1 MADER
6 ESPSTRLN
14 PVPPTQ
20 GTKAEARQA
29 AISSNPDAE
38 TYVGDLASFPSPPGP
53 PSSEGATYLP
63 ANDAKPPAG
72 GTTSRP
78 ASSELTPGSLLGGRY
93 RILSKIGQG
102 GMGAV
107 YKAQDVKLDRLVAM
121 KTIRRELA
129 SDHSMMQ
136 RFKQELVLARDVTH
150 QNVIRLY
157 DIGEA
162 EGVDFITMEF
172 IDGGDLS
179 RLLKRRGKLPANEAA
194 DIVKQICA
202 GLGAAHA
209 RGIVHRDLKPGNIM
223 LDKAGRIVVMDFG
236 LARDVEGGG
245 MTRAGALVGTFEYMS
260 PEQANGAQLD
270 ARSDLYT
277 VGLILYELL
286 TGVQPFQSESVI
298 TSLMLRTRERAK
310 PPTAHE
316 ASIPKSI
323 SGICSKCLE
332 TAPADRY
339 QSTAEL
345 ISDLENWK
353 TPSARKQRVPWKTV
367 TVAAASVAV
376 IAIAA
381 AVYFLRPR
389 AAITGGV
396 HQPITVLVADFTNH
410 TGDSVFDGTLE
421 PMFNVAL
428 EGASFVNAYDR
439 GRAHKLA
446 AKLPKPSET
455 LDEKSSRLIA
465 VAQGISTVIT
475 GDIYQRGEGYSVS
488 AKAIDPASGN
498 ILTTAEAIAKNKEDV
513 LAKIPAVA
521 APIRKALGD
530 TTPKAVQLDATA
542 GGFTAASLEA
552 VHENAV
558 AVDEQFAGKY
568 EEALQTFQK
577 AVDLD
582 PNFARA
588 YTGMA
593 AMAENL
599 GKAQDAEKY
608 MKLAMAHEDRM
619 TDRERYR
626 ARGLY
631 YLTQGDWQKCVEEFN
646 QLIARYPVDRV
657 GQNNLAT
664 CYTSLRNSAKA
675 LEAAHKAV
683 EIEPKGVSQR
693 LNLAYIEIFASDFAG
708 ADKDAHAALEMNPAA
723 LQGYLNLAEAALGQG
738 QLDAAVKNY
747 QELESN
753 PKAGPVFSS
762 IGQFGL
768 ADAAAYQGK
777 FGDAARTL
785 EQSAAAD
792 LAAKLQ
798 ENAARKYAALA
809 QVELMRGHDAPAIAD
824 AGKAL
829 ATAQTVPI
837 KFLSGLAYAEAGESA
852 KAGKIAS
859 ALSNEL
865 SAEPQA
871 YGKIIAGLIA
881 LNKHNAR
888 EAIKQISDANNLL
901 DTWIGRYELGRA
913 YLEAGAFTDADSE
926 FDRCS
931 KRRGEI
937 IELFGDNVPT
947 YSYYPYVLYY
957 QGRVRD
963 GLKSAGAADFYRS
976 YLDIRGQSTEDPLV
990 PIIRKYASQ

>member
-1 MADER
+1 MADPQ
-6 ESPSTRLN
+6 SPSDG
-14 PVPPTQ
+14 PKVVPPAGGPQ
-20 GTKAEARQA
+20 SAARRSA
-29 AISSNPDAE
+29 VSSHPDAE
-38 TYVGDLASFPSPPGP
+38 THIGDLPSQANSAN
-53 PSSEGATYLP
+53 PSSGDDETFVPRNEAKSGAGR
-63 ANDAKPPAG
+63 AASKSG
-72 GTTSRP
+72 GP
-78 ASSELTPGSLLGGRY
+78 ASGELQLGVMIGDRY
-93 RILSKIGQG
+93 RILSKLGQG

-121 KTIRRELA
+121 KVIRGELA
-129 SDHSMMQ
+129 ADESMMQ

-150 QNVIRLY
+150 HNVVRLY

-162 EGVDFITMEF
+162 DGVDFITMEF
-172 IDGGDLS
+172 VEGEDLGS
-179 RLLKRRGKLPANEAA
+179 VLKRRGKLPAAEAA
-194 DIVKQICA
+194 DLVAQMCA

-209 RGIVHRDLKPGNIM
+209 RGIIHRDLKPGNIM
-223 LDKAGRIVVMDFG
+223 LDAAGRIVVMDFG
-236 LARDVEGGG
+236 LARGLDGSG
-245 MTRAGALVGTFEYMS
+245 MTRSGALVGTFEYMS

-270 ARSDLYT
+270 PRSDLYT
-277 VGLILYELL
+277 VGLIFYELL
-286 TGVQPFQSESVI
+286 TGVQPFHSESVI

-310 PPTAHE
+310 PPTVHDG
-316 ASIPKSI
+316 SIPKAI

-332 TAPADRY
+332 RAAADRY
-339 QSTAEL
+339 QSAAEL
-345 ISDLENWK
+345 IADIENWK
-353 TPSARKQRVPWKTV
+353 TPAAKKQQAPWKLI
-367 TVAAASVAV
+367 TVAAAAVAV
-376 IAIAA
+376 LAIAA
-381 AVYFLRPR
+381 TVYLLRPKTTP
-389 AAITGGV
+389 AGGA

-421 PMFNVAL
+421 PMFNLAM
-428 EGASFVNAYDR
+428 EGASFVNGFDR

-455 LDEKSSRLIA
+455 LDEPSSRLIA

-475 GDIYQRGEGYSVS
+475 GDIYRRGDGYSVS

-498 ILTTAEAIAKNKEDV
+498 VLTTAEATAKNKEDV
-513 LAKIPAVA
+513 LAKIPAIAV
-521 APIRKALGD
+521 PIRKALGD
-530 TTPKAVQLDATA
+530 TTPAAIQLDATA

-568 EEALQTFQK
+568 EEALQSFQK
-577 AVDLD
+577 AVDRD

-593 AMAENL
+593 AMAQNL

-631 YLTQGDWQKCVEEFN
+631 YLTQGNWQKCVEEFN

-664 CYTSLRNSAKA
+664 CYTSLRNPAKA

-693 LNLAYIEIFASDFAG
+693 LNLAFIEIFAGDFAAG
-708 ADKDAHAALEMNPAA
+708 EKDAHTVLDMNPAA

-738 QLDAAVKNY
+738 QLGAAVENY
-747 QELESN
+747 QKLESN
-753 PKAGPVFSS
+753 PKAGPVFTS
-762 IGQFGL
+762 ISHFGL
-768 ADAAAYQGK
+768 ADVAAYQGK
-777 FGDAARTL
+777 FGDAARIL
-785 EQSAAAD
+785 EQGAAAD
-792 LAAKLQ
+792 LAAKMQ
-798 ENAARKYAALA
+798 ENAARKYAALS
-809 QVELMRGHDAPAIAD
+809 QIELMRGHDAAAVAD
-824 AGKAL
+824 ATKAL

-837 KFLSGLAYAEAGESA
+837 KFLAGRAYAEAGDKTRAE
-852 KAGKIAS
+852 KIAS
-859 ALSNEL
+859 ALSAEL

-871 YGKIIAGLIA
+871 YGKIIAGLVA

-888 EAIKQISDANNLL
+888 EAIKQISEANNLL
-901 DTWIGRYELGRA
+901 DTWIGRFELGRA
-913 YLEAGAFTDADSE
+913 YLQAGAFTDADSE

-931 KRRGEI
+931 KRRGEV

-957 QGRVRD
+957 QGQVRD

-976 YLDIRGQSTEDPLV
+976 YLAIRGQSTEDPLV
-990 PIIRKYASQ
+990 PKIPK